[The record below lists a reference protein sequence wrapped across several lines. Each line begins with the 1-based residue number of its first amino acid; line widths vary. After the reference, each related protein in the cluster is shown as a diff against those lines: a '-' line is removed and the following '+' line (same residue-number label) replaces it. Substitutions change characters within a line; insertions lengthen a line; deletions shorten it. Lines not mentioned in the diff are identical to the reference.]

1 VSPPRGV
8 ANRLPQPRPFDPRR
22 PVVLITGA
30 TQGIG
35 RATAELYAARGAQ
48 LVLCARSADTLAEVR
63 VVCEDLGADVEVVVT
78 DVVEDTQVERAV
90 AVALA
95 RFGRLAYGHH
105 TDTTADVFAHVVNT
119 NLVGAANVARAS
131 LAVFRAQGA
140 GTLVVVGSVLGRVA
154 VPGMGATWPPSGGC
168 GVWCGC
174 CSRRNRDLPGVRV
187 TSVAPGSVRTSIYS
201 SAVGGADHS
210 ATPPPPSTSPR
221 TVARQIRA
229 AAERGARE
237 HGVDDR
243 TTNPLAT
250 TALVRRAQGLASTA
264 TVVRFA
270 GQGHTLLGHG
280 DAAGRLAA
288 QVAVTVLTRA
298 GEPPRR
304 ATPLLRSILTGTDT
318 VLDT

>member
-95 RFGRLAYGHH
+95 RFGRL
-105 TDTTADVFAHVVNT
+105 DVCVHVAG
-119 NLVGAANVARAS
+119 VGLRPPHRHDRRRLRPRCEHQPRRGGERGPRQPGRLPS
-131 LAVFRAQGA
+131 PGRGDPC
-140 GTLVVVGSVLGRVA
+140 GGRVGPR
-154 VPGMGATWPPSGGC
+154 PGRGTRHGRYVASKWGLRGL
-168 GVWCGC
+168 V
-174 CSRRNRDLPGVRV
+174 RVLQQENRDLPGVRV

-237 HGVDDR
+237 HDVD
-243 TTNPLAT
+243 
-250 TALVRRAQGLASTA
+250 ALGGL
-264 TVVRFA
+264 
-270 GQGHTLLGHG
+270 G
-280 DAAGRLAA
+280 
-288 QVAVTVLTRA
+288 TRCW
-298 GEPPRR
+298 PPRSPWR
-304 ATPLLRSILTGTDT
+304 PVCSTGSSGPSCAP
-318 VLDT
+318 